1 MIMDRMTQF
10 RQDISS
16 SQTDLQIQCNPNQNF
31 GMLFCGH
38 CQNYSKVPME
48 SQKTQIGQY
57 NIEGE
62 KHSGRT
68 DTTDFKNL
76 FQWYSHQGSLSWQK
90 NKEIDS

>member
-10 RQDISS
+10 HQDISS

-31 GMLFCGH
+31 SMLFCGH

-48 SQKTQIGQY
+48 SQKTQ
-57 NIEGE
+57 NSHTTLKE
-62 KHSGRT
+62 KNTVGGT

-76 FQWYSHQGSLSWQK
+76 FQWYSNQGSLYWQK
-90 NKEIDS
+90 NKEID